1 MIYSFT
7 LLLLVTQWTGF
18 FYFCTCFMTGFE
30 CDEYELQEYG
40 QLENSTIQ
48 LKKNCQHFTIIT
60 PFGKICKSSAKAN
73 RETMREQKKCKRYK
87 LIVRLLS
94 TYYKLIIC

>member
-1 MIYSFT
+1 
-7 LLLLVTQWTGF
+7 
-18 FYFCTCFMTGFE
+18 MTGFE

-73 RETMREQKKCKRYK
+73 RETMREQKNANV
-87 LIVRLLS
+87 ISLL
-94 TYYKLIIC
+94 